1 MDVLFRITSIL
12 IMSLGL
18 WMSPL
23 QADASSYKEQ
33 MQWLHDRFEVNFIYD
48 SSLDLSLPYEGPS
61 MMSIEQAETSDE
73 KLLELCLETLFV
85 NTGIEWEIN
94 NRYVVLTKGRKKP
107 VDYII
112 FIENQTDTLAESR
125 ITAILGR
132 DRMPSGTGLER
143 IEGVKFRRSFSAL
156 SAPDVIKTLQ
166 VLPGVSG
173 GTEMIGGLYV
183 HGGTGNDNLFHLD
196 GVPMFNV
203 SHLAGLYSSFNA
215 DVIESLDFYKSGF
228 PSMFGGRLSS
238 VVDVNVRDG
247 SMSDY
252 KGFFTVGLINGAIG
266 FEGPIVRNRT
276 SFNIAL
282 RQSWLDILSIPG
294 VAIYNR
300 YKKDDGVNVDMGYG
314 LTDLNAKLTHKFA
327 DGSFLRMNIYTG
339 QDRLR
344 FGMVSSHSDGA
355 PWYADQEDYYLR
367 WGNLLSSLSLEGIIG
382 EGIRS
387 DIKLYYS
394 QYRSRMIWDLLDMK
408 RYDKTDRFS
417 SAIYDIGLKGDF
429 SKTLSSV
436 HELKYGF
443 DNQTYIFAPE
453 LSWEYAYSSSEG
465 KGYVNDGHEA
475 QRYVGNEASVYV
487 EDRMKI
493 NSWFSAD
500 VGLRAILFA
509 VKGRTYARLEPRVS
523 VCARPSQSAAF
534 KFSYTEM
541 NQFAHRL
548 VTSYID
554 FPTSVW
560 LPSTAGIA
568 PMNSRQIALGAD
580 FILAKDLRLDTEIFY
595 KRMNHIREY
604 KGYTLFPPLNGWE
617 TMFVKGKGRA
627 YGIEAGLTYNDG
639 KTDASVYYTLSWSER
654 FFRELYPLWYPDH
667 FDNRHRLNLS
677 VNHRFTK
684 RFEMYGGW
692 CWHTGNRMTVESQIS
707 VEGNTE
713 SLIYTSPNNVMMP
726 DYHRMDI
733 GFNFHRTTKRGN
745 ESIWNLSIY
754 NLYCR
759 MNPLT
764 VDPPYLY
771 DRNEE
776 WEYDITGI
784 LPIIPSFSYT
794 LRF

>member
-1 MDVLFRITSIL
+1 MDVLFRLATIITMSI
-12 IMSLGL
+12 GL
-18 WMSPL
+18 WISPL
-23 QADASSYKEQ
+23 QADASSLKEQ
-33 MQWLHDRFEVNFIYD
+33 MQWLHERFDVNFIYD
-48 SSLDLSLPYEGPS
+48 SSLDLSLSYDGPS
-61 MMSIEQAETSDE
+61 MLSKAQAGGSDE
-73 KLLELCLETLFV
+73 KLLELCLETLFS
-85 NTGIEWEIN
+85 NTGIKWEIN
-94 NRYVVLTKGRKKP
+94 NRYIVLTKGRKKP
-107 VDYII
+107 KDYVI
-112 FIENQTDTLAESR
+112 FIENQTDTLTESR

-132 DRMPSGTGLER
+132 DRMSSGTGLER
-143 IEGVKFRRSFSAL
+143 IDGLKFRRSFSAL

-173 GTEMIGGLYV
+173 GTEMLGGLYV

-228 PSMFGGRLSS
+228 PSMYGGRLSS

-282 RQSWLDILSIPG
+282 RQSWLDLLSIPG
-294 VAIYNR
+294 VAIYNKYR
-300 YKKDDGVNVDMGYG
+300 KKDNVAVDLGYG

-339 QDRLR
+339 RDRLK
-344 FGMVSSHSDGA
+344 FGMDTSLSDED
-355 PWYADQEDYYLR
+355 PWYSDQEDYLLR
-367 WGNLLSSLSLEGIIG
+367 WGNILSSLSWEGIIG
-382 EGIRS
+382 KDTRS

-394 QYRSRMIWDLLDMK
+394 QYRSRMIWTLSDID
-408 RYDKTDRFS
+408 RYDKTDRFYT
-417 SAIYDIGLKGDF
+417 AIHDIGLKGDF

-443 DNQTYIFAPE
+443 DNQTYIFASE
-453 LSWEYAYSSSEG
+453 LSWDYSYFASEG
-465 KGYVNDGHEA
+465 SGYVNDG
-475 QRYVGNEASVYV
+475 QDSRRYAGNETSVYV
-487 EDRMKI
+487 EDRMNL

-500 VGLRAILFA
+500 LGLRAILFA
-509 VKGRTYARLEPRVS
+509 VKDRAYARLEPRIS
-523 VCARPSQSAAF
+523 VCARPSHRSAF

-568 PMNSRQIALGAD
+568 PMNSRQMALGAD
-580 FILAKDLRLDTEIFY
+580 FLLARNLRLDTEIFY

-617 TMFVKGKGRA
+617 RMFVKGKGRA
-627 YGIEAGLTYNDG
+627 YGVEAGLTYNDG

-707 VEGNTE
+707 AEGQTGNFV
-713 SLIYTSPNNVMMP
+713 YTSPNNVMMP

-764 VDPPYLY
+764 VDPPYFY
-771 DRNEE
+771 DRYK
-776 WEYDITGI
+776 EYKYDK
-784 LPIIPSFSYT
+784 
-794 LRF
+794 